1 VLLFVDEVDFHYG
14 SGVGADGAEG
24 SEVKAKTTFN
34 AGDALRKAPAYPLA
48 EAARYLRLAPATLRS
63 WCVGRPYQRRDGTAH
78 FRPLIQLPER
88 DTTVLSFENL
98 IEAHVLRALR
108 IEHSV
113 SIKDVREAI
122 VYAEKS
128 LHIKRLLT
136 SRELQTH
143 AGELFLDRY
152 GQLISLSRSGQ
163 LAMRKLLE
171 AHLKRVDWDL
181 SAVPFRLFPFVQ
193 GEGDSAPR
201 NIAIDPTIA
210 FGRPVLLSHGV
221 STRAT
226 IDRIDAGES
235 LEDVAQ
241 DYEIEPLSVEEAVL
255 FERAA

>member
-1 VLLFVDEVDFHYG
+1 M
-14 SGVGADGAEG
+14 
-24 SEVKAKTTFN
+24 KAKTTSN
-34 AGDALRKAPAYPLA
+34 AVDALRKAPAYPLA

-63 WCVGRPYQRRDGTAH
+63 WCVGRPYQRQDGTAH

-88 DTTVLSFENL
+88 GTTILSFENL

-113 SIKDVREAI
+113 SIRAVRQAI
-122 VYAEKS
+122 LYAEGS

-136 SRELQTH
+136 SRELRTH

-152 GQLISLSRSGQ
+152 GQLISLSLSGQ
-163 LAMRKLLE
+163 LAMRKLLV
-171 AHLKRVDWDL
+171 AYLKRVEWDH
-181 SAVPFRLFPFVQ
+181 SDVPYRLYPFVR
-193 GEGDSAPR
+193 GESEGAPR

-210 FGRPVLLSHGV
+210 FGRPVLVSHGV
-221 STRAT
+221 STRAI

-241 DYEIEPLSVEEAVL
+241 DYEIEPHSIEEAIL
-255 FERAA
+255 YERAA

>member
-1 VLLFVDEVDFHYG
+1 
-14 SGVGADGAEG
+14 
-24 SEVKAKTTFN
+24 VKARTTSSV
-34 AGDALRKAPAYPLA
+34 GDALRKAPAYPLA

-63 WCVGRPYQRRDGTAH
+63 WCVGRPYLRRDGTAH
-78 FRPLIQLPER
+78 FRPLIQLPGR
-88 DTTVLSFENL
+88 DSTILSFENL

-108 IEHSV
+108 IEHSI
-113 SIKDVREAI
+113 SIKAVRDAI
-122 VYAEKS
+122 VFAERS
-128 LHIKRLLT
+128 LQIKRLLT
-136 SRELQTH
+136 SRELRTN

-171 AHLKRVDWDL
+171 AHLRRVEWNP

-201 NIAIDPTIA
+201 NIAIDPAIA

-221 STRAT
+221 STRAI

-235 LEDVAQ
+235 LEDVAE
-241 DYEIEPLSVEEAVL
+241 DYEIEPHSVEEAIL

>member
-1 VLLFVDEVDFHYG
+1 
-14 SGVGADGAEG
+14 
-24 SEVKAKTTFN
+24 VKAKTTSN
-34 AGDALRKAPAYPLA
+34 AVDALRKAPAYPLA

-78 FRPLIQLPER
+78 FRPLIQLPGR
-88 DTTVLSFENL
+88 DGTILSFENL

-122 VYAEKS
+122 LFAEKS
-128 LHIKRLLT
+128 LKIKRLLT
-136 SRELQTH
+136 SRELRTH
-143 AGELFLDRY
+143 AGELLLDRY

-171 AHLKRVDWDL
+171 AYLRRVEWDL
-181 SAVPFRLFPFVQ
+181 SAVPFRLYPFVR
-193 GEGDSAPR
+193 GESDGAPR

-210 FGRPVLLSHGV
+210 FGRPVLLSHWV
-221 STRAT
+221 STRAI

-241 DYEIEPLSVEEAVL
+241 DYELESQDVEEAIL